1 MVCAGSCAIWK
12 AKATTALIARTAGMR
27 CLYLDYNVSVVE
39 VVIPVT
45 PSRGMFLI
53 SLTKRGQR
61 KFLTVS
67 EEDILDLP
75 EDADILKKVT
85 SEVQS
90 TLAAI

>member
-1 MVCAGSCAIWK
+1 MEEFAEGKEKFVQVVKS
-12 AKATTALIARTAGMR
+12 
-27 CLYLDYNVSVVE
+27 LDPSVE

-53 SLTKRGQR
+53 SLTKSGQR

-75 EDADILKKVT
+75 EDAGILKKVT
-85 SEVQS
+85 SEVQNA
-90 TLAAI
+90 LAAI

>member
-1 MVCAGSCAIWK
+1 MEEFAEGKEKFVQMVKS
-12 AKATTALIARTAGMR
+12 
-27 CLYLDYNVSVVE
+27 LDPSVE
-39 VVIPVT
+39 IVIPVT

-53 SLTKRGQR
+53 SLTKHGQR

-90 TLAAI
+90 TIAAI

>member
-1 MVCAGSCAIWK
+1 MEEFDEGKEKFVQMVKS
-12 AKATTALIARTAGMR
+12 
-27 CLYLDYNVSVVE
+27 LDPSVE

-53 SLTKRGQR
+53 SLTKSGQR

-85 SEVQS
+85 SEVQNA
-90 TLAAI
+90 LAAI

>member
-1 MVCAGSCAIWK
+1 MGEFDEGKEKFLQLVKSI
-12 AKATTALIARTAGMR
+12 
-27 CLYLDYNVSVVE
+27 DPSVA

-53 SLTKRGQR
+53 SLTKGGQR

-85 SEVQS
+85 VEIQAS
-90 TLAAI
+90 LRA

>member
-1 MVCAGSCAIWK
+1 MEEFAEGKEKFVQVVKS
-12 AKATTALIARTAGMR
+12 
-27 CLYLDYNVSVVE
+27 LDPSVE

-53 SLTKRGQR
+53 SLTKSGQR

-75 EDADILKKVT
+75 EDAGILKKVT
-85 SEVQS
+85 SEVQNV
-90 TLAAI
+90 LAAI

>member
-1 MVCAGSCAIWK
+1 MEEFDEGKEKFVQVVKS
-12 AKATTALIARTAGMR
+12 
-27 CLYLDYNVSVVE
+27 LDPSVE

-75 EDADILKKVT
+75 EDAGILKKVT

-90 TLAAI
+90 TIAAL

>member
-1 MVCAGSCAIWK
+1 MGEFDEGKEKFLQLVKSI
-12 AKATTALIARTAGMR
+12 
-27 CLYLDYNVSVVE
+27 DPSVE

-53 SLTKRGQR
+53 SLTKAGQR

-75 EDADILKKVT
+75 EDSHILKNVT

-90 TLAAI
+90 TIAAM

>member
-1 MVCAGSCAIWK
+1 MGEFDEGKEKFLQLVTSI
-12 AKATTALIARTAGMR
+12 
-27 CLYLDYNVSVVE
+27 DPSVE

-53 SLTKRGQR
+53 SLTKAGQR

-67 EEDILDLP
+67 EDDILDLP

-85 SEVQS
+85 GEVQG
-90 TLAAI
+90 TLAGM

>member
-1 MVCAGSCAIWK
+1 MEEFDEGKEKFVQVVKS
-12 AKATTALIARTAGMR
+12 
-27 CLYLDYNVSVVE
+27 LDPSVE

-53 SLTKRGQR
+53 SLTKSGQR

-75 EDADILKKVT
+75 EDVGILKKVT

-90 TLAAI
+90 ALAAI

>member
-1 MVCAGSCAIWK
+1 MEEFAEGKEKFVQVVKS
-12 AKATTALIARTAGMR
+12 
-27 CLYLDYNVSVVE
+27 LDPSVE

-53 SLTKRGQR
+53 SLTKSGQR

-75 EDADILKKVT
+75 EDAGILKKVT

-90 TLAAI
+90 SIAAL

>member
-1 MVCAGSCAIWK
+1 MGEFDEGKEKFLQLVKI
-12 AKATTALIARTAGMR
+12 
-27 CLYLDYNVSVVE
+27 LDPSVE

-53 SLTKRGQR
+53 SLTKSGQR

-85 SEVQS
+85 GEVQS
-90 TLAAI
+90 TLAGM

>member
-1 MVCAGSCAIWK
+1 MEEFDEGKQKFVQVVKS
-12 AKATTALIARTAGMR
+12 
-27 CLYLDYNVSVVE
+27 LDPSVE

-85 SEVQS
+85 SEVQNA
-90 TLAAI
+90 LAAI

>member
-1 MVCAGSCAIWK
+1 MEEFDEGKEKFVQVVKG
-12 AKATTALIARTAGMR
+12 
-27 CLYLDYNVSVVE
+27 LDPSVE

-75 EDADILKKVT
+75 EDAGILKKVT

-90 TLAAI
+90 TIASI

>member
-1 MVCAGSCAIWK
+1 MEEEFADGKEKFVQLVKSI
-12 AKATTALIARTAGMR
+12 
-27 CLYLDYNVSVVE
+27 DPSVE
-39 VVIPVT
+39 IVIPVT

-53 SLTKRGQR
+53 SLTKGGQR
-61 KFLTVS
+61 KFLTVR

-90 TLAAI
+90 TIAAL

>member
-1 MVCAGSCAIWK
+1 MEEFAEGKEKFVQVVKS
-12 AKATTALIARTAGMR
+12 
-27 CLYLDYNVSVVE
+27 LDPSVE

-53 SLTKRGQR
+53 SLTKSGQR

-75 EDADILKKVT
+75 EDAGILKKVT

-90 TLAAI
+90 TIAAL

>member
-1 MVCAGSCAIWK
+1 MEEFDEGKEKFVQMVKS
-12 AKATTALIARTAGMR
+12 
-27 CLYLDYNVSVVE
+27 LDPSVE

-53 SLTKRGQR
+53 SLTKSGQR

-75 EDADILKKVT
+75 EDAGILKKVT

-90 TLAAI
+90 ALAAI

>member
-1 MVCAGSCAIWK
+1 MEEFAEGKEKFVQVVKS
-12 AKATTALIARTAGMR
+12 
-27 CLYLDYNVSVVE
+27 LDPSVE

-53 SLTKRGQR
+53 SLTKSGQR

-75 EDADILKKVT
+75 EDAGILKKVT
-85 SEVQS
+85 SEVQMPLRQS
-90 TLAAI
+90 EL

>member
-1 MVCAGSCAIWK
+1 MEEEFADGKEKFVQLVKSI
-12 AKATTALIARTAGMR
+12 
-27 CLYLDYNVSVVE
+27 DPSVE

-53 SLTKRGQR
+53 SLTKSGQR
-61 KFLTVS
+61 KFMTVS

-85 SEVQS
+85 GEVQS
-90 TLAAI
+90 TIAGL

>member
-1 MVCAGSCAIWK
+1 MIGTHPQLMPWMADANSQYDVAASEPWNRMITVQGVASPHVSAG
-12 AKATTALIARTAGMR
+12 L
-27 CLYLDYNVSVVE
+27 
-39 VVIPVT
+39 
-45 PSRGMFLI
+45 
-53 SLTKRGQR
+53 
-61 KFLTVS
+61 S

>member
-1 MVCAGSCAIWK
+1 MEEFDEGKEKFVQVVKS
-12 AKATTALIARTAGMR
+12 
-27 CLYLDYNVSVVE
+27 LDPSVE

-53 SLTKRGQR
+53 SLTKSGQR

>member
-1 MVCAGSCAIWK
+1 MEEFAEGKEKFVQLVKG
-12 AKATTALIARTAGMR
+12 
-27 CLYLDYNVSVVE
+27 LDPSVE

-53 SLTKRGQR
+53 SLTKSGQR

-75 EDADILKKVT
+75 DDADILKKVT
-85 SEVQS
+85 GEVQNA
-90 TLAAI
+90 LAAK

>member
-1 MVCAGSCAIWK
+1 MEEFDEGKEKFVQVVKS
-12 AKATTALIARTAGMR
+12 
-27 CLYLDYNVSVVE
+27 LDPSVE

-53 SLTKRGQR
+53 SLTKSGQR

-75 EDADILKKVT
+75 EDAGILKKVT
-85 SEVQS
+85 SEVQNA
-90 TLAAI
+90 LAAI